1 MQLEAEQTERR
12 KFQAIA
18 EPPKSK
24 FMQSGH
30 YTADVD
36 LTALNVIA
44 DVGVSPSV
52 VPRLFVIFARFFGV
66 KIPSRPVTVPG
77 PTGEDGKRASVRR
90 DLLFI
95 PSKTHCKQLPAI
107 GGELHNIQVTSRH
120 SHPTPP
126 HPTLLHSP
134 ILSHHL
140 SHPGGRVAAGGSRR
154 ELLLHRRWGKLT
166 AAGDLDADLLAT
178 QQSNWQTGVDGALN
192 GPDLRQEL

>member
-52 VPRLFVIFARFFGV
+52 VPMLFVIFARFFGV
-66 KIPSRPVTVPG
+66 KIPSRSVTVPG
-77 PTGEDGKRASVRR
+77 PTSEDGKRTSVKR

-107 GGELHNIQVTSRH
+107 GGELHNIQVSPMPWPPSLILSLPFPSLPFPSLLMLSFSSPAQPVPSRLALGCWRI
-120 SHPTPP
+120 PTRTIA
-126 HPTLLHSP
+126 TLLTVR
-134 ILSHHL
+134 ILS
-140 SHPGGRVAAGGSRR
+140 SKRS
-154 ELLLHRRWGKLT
+154 
-166 AAGDLDADLLAT
+166 
-178 QQSNWQTGVDGALN
+178 
-192 GPDLRQEL
+192 